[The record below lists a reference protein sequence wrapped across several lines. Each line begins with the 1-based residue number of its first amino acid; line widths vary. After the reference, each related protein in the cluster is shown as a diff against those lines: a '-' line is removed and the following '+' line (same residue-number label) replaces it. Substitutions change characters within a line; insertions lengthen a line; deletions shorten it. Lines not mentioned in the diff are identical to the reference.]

1 MSSFALTLP
10 IKKHQIYWLEK
21 LNSREHYSM
30 QSILKENKP
39 KEEKPFSQNI
49 FSKIQ
54 FRMEGYT
61 YLSAACDDSWK
72 ASPVSVQNC
81 YTIYYIPALYF
92 IKLCK

>member
-49 FSKIQ
+49 FSCFK
-54 FRMEGYT
+54 T
-61 YLSAACDDSWK
+61 KC
-72 ASPVSVQNC
+72 
-81 YTIYYIPALYF
+81 
-92 IKLCK
+92 